1 MTAKP
6 RFVHVF
12 STFGRGG
19 PQVRA
24 TQLMRHLGDGVE
36 HVVQAMDGD
45 HGARA
50 LIDDDL
56 QVTFA
61 VAPPRSGFFQARRAQ
76 AAWLRSQRPDLVLT
90 YNWGA
95 IESVAAAK
103 KAGLPL
109 VHHEDGFGPEEV
121 CRRLRRRSW
130 MRRWLLRGVPLI
142 VPSLGL
148 RQIAAREW
156 GVDAAHLVNGVDL
169 ERFAPR
175 DSEPEA
181 VVIGSVGGL
190 RPEKDYATLLQALA
204 QMQQPASLR
213 LVGGGA
219 MEPALRAECARLK
232 LDGRVTFVG
241 FTDDTARHYR
251 EFTVFAMSSRT
262 EQMPIALVEA
272 MACGLPVVA
281 TDVGDTRAVLAESN
295 RELVVP
301 PRDPAQLAAALD
313 RLCADAALRRRL
325 GVDNRA
331 AAASRFEA
339 RECLERFAAVYR
351 SALR

>member
-36 HVVQAMDGD
+36 HVLLAMDGD

-61 VAPPRSGFFQARRAQ
+61 AAPPRSGFFQARRAQ

-175 DSEPEA
+175 DGEPEA

-325 GVDNRA
+325 GVDNRD

>member
-36 HVVQAMDGD
+36 HVLLAMDGD

-61 VAPPRSGFFQARRAQ
+61 AAPPRGGFFQARRAQ
-76 AAWLRSQRPDLVLT
+76 AAWLRSQRPDLLLT

-175 DSEPEA
+175 DGEPEA

-219 MEPALRAECARLK
+219 MEPALRAECARLG
-232 LDGRVTFVG
+232 LEERVTFVG

>member
-1 MTAKP
+1 
-6 RFVHVF
+6 
-12 STFGRGG
+12 
-19 PQVRA
+19 
-24 TQLMRHLGDGVE
+24 MRHLGDGVE

-61 VAPPRSGFFQARRAQ
+61 VAPPRGGFFQARRAQ

-219 MEPALRAECARLK
+219 MEPALRAECARLG

-325 GVDNRA
+325 GVDNRD

>member
-1 MTAKP
+1 MTAKL

-12 STFGRGG
+12 ATFGRGG

-24 TQLMRHLGDGVE
+24 TQLMRHLGPDVE

-45 HGARA
+45 DGARA
-50 LIDDDL
+50 LLDPGL
-56 QVTFA
+56 QVSFA
-61 VAPPRSGFFQARRAQ
+61 EAPRQRGFLAARRAQ
-76 AAWLRSQRPDLVLT
+76 AAWLQSQQPDLVLT

-95 IESVAAAK
+95 IEAVAAAK
-103 KAGLPL
+103 RVGLPL
-109 VHHEDGFGPEEV
+109 VHHEDGFGPEEIG
-121 CRRLRRRSW
+121 RRLRRRSW
-130 MRRWLLRGVPLI
+130 LRRWLLRGVPLI

-156 GVDAAHLVNGVDL
+156 AADAAHLVNGVDL
-169 ERFAPR
+169 ERFSP
-175 DSEPEA
+175 SGGEPEA
-181 VVIGSVGGL
+181 LRIGSVGGL

-204 QMQQPASLR
+204 RMDQRASLR

-219 MEPALRAECARLK
+219 LEAALRAEQARLK
-232 LDGRVTFVG
+232 LEGCVEFVG

-295 RELVVP
+295 RDLVVP
-301 PRDPAQLAAALD
+301 SGDPARLAAALD
-313 RLCADAALRRRL
+313 RLCADPALRRRL
-325 GVDNRA
+325 GADNRA
-331 AAASRFEA
+331 VAAARFEA
-339 RECLERFAAVYR
+339 TECLERFADVYR
-351 SALR
+351 RALR